1 MSRKS
6 HFLELPTNSGSQKLS
21 VFWGVFVV
29 GFGFTGFV
37 FVLIFI
43 FVRLFL
49 RERDYIIGGGEGG
62 GKDLGELGRE
72 KNMIQII
79 V

>member
-1 MSRKS
+1 M
-6 HFLELPTNSGSQKLS
+6 
-21 VFWGVFVV
+21 FWGVFVV

-37 FVLIFI
+37 FVLIFS
-43 FVRLFL
+43 FVRFFFK
-49 RERDYIIGGGEGG
+49 RERDYIIGGGEEG